1 MITPLWQRKRR
12 TPERRL
18 RTLTGRCQANR
29 QWLDCRRLQVA
40 QLIDEQVAGMRAF
53 VPYRSCR
60 MMAAAILGGRIA
72 LLLIN
77 RLTRFGRLL
86 KALGDRISRLPQKL
100 GSSKARHRS
109 VRSRC
114 ILNSA
119 TKF

>member
-29 QWLDCRRLQVA
+29 QWLDCRRLRVA
-40 QLIDEQVAGMRAF
+40 QLIDDQVAGMRAF

-60 MMAAAILGGRIA
+60 MMAAAILGGRI
-72 LLLIN
+72 LIN
-77 RLTRFGRLL
+77 RVTRFGRLL
-86 KALGDRISRLPQKL
+86 RDPGDRISRLPQKL
-100 GSSKARHRS
+100 RSRKARHRS

-114 ILNSA
+114 IVNSA
-119 TKF
+119 TRF